1 MDIAVDI
8 SGTVI
13 ETDRLLLRAWRAAD
27 LTDLYE
33 YASVE
38 GVGEMAGWRHHR
50 SIEETRR
57 ILLAFMAGKNVFAVV
72 HKQDNK
78 VIGSLGLHKSWANDD
93 ERYAHLKVKEIGFV
107 LSKAYWGQ
115 GLMPEAVKALI
126 RYSFDKLGLE
136 ALTVAHFTFNDRSRR
151 VIEKCGFVFVKQG
164 PHYSEQLNKT
174 FVSKKYILFP
184 KQAGAAH
191 CP

>member
-57 ILLAFMAGKNVFAVV
+57 ILLAFMAGK
-72 HKQDNK
+72 
-78 VIGSLGLHKSWANDD
+78 
-93 ERYAHLKVKEIGFV
+93 
-107 LSKAYWGQ
+107 
-115 GLMPEAVKALI
+115 
-126 RYSFDKLGLE
+126 
-136 ALTVAHFTFNDRSRR
+136 
-151 VIEKCGFVFVKQG
+151 
-164 PHYSEQLNKT
+164 
-174 FVSKKYILFP
+174 
-184 KQAGAAH
+184 
-191 CP
+191 